1 MNEEQKA
8 KLIAEAENIEAIRD
22 FLTEWYSVA
31 DLYETAA
38 KATSVMLRLICHG
51 SHNAAIDPEERKSL
65 QDLIEQHL
73 MMIDLIKP
81 FEGKEGEV

>member
-8 KLIAEAENIEAIRD
+8 KMIAEAENIEAIRD

-51 SHNAAIDPEERKSL
+51 SHNAAIDPEERQCL
-65 QDLIEQHL
+65 RDFTEQHL
-73 MMIDLIKP
+73 MMIDKIKS
-81 FEGKEGEV
+81 FDVKDAE